1 MSLNSIRV
9 GKLKLIKGNNSDPFS
24 VYSIDDKNLNSIS
37 TIEKP
42 RITKSKTVS
51 FKGIEIIEVES
62 YKKYNEIKCLSLE
75 SLENNCM
82 KSYEE
87 CKCGIF

>member
-1 MSLNSIRV
+1 MSLNSIRSK
-9 GKLKLIKGNNSDPFS
+9 KLKQINGNSTEPFS
-24 VYSIDDKNLNSIS
+24 VCSIDDKNFNSIS
-37 TIEKP
+37 TIEKQ

-62 YKKYNEIKCLSLE
+62 YKKYNEIKYLSLE
-75 SLENNCM
+75 SIENNCM

-87 CKCGIF
+87 CKCDIF

>member
-1 MSLNSIRV
+1 MSLNLIRAR
-9 GKLKLIKGNNSDPFS
+9 KLKQINGNNTEPFS
-24 VYSIDDKNLNSIS
+24 LYLIDDKNINSIS

-42 RITKSKTVS
+42 RINKSKTVS

-62 YKKYNEIKCLSLE
+62 YKKYNEIKYLSLE

-87 CKCGIF
+87 CKCDIF

>member
-1 MSLNSIRV
+1 MSLNSLRA
-9 GKLKLIKGNNSDPFS
+9 GKIKLVKGNNIEPFS

>member
-1 MSLNSIRV
+1 MSLNSLRA
-9 GKLKLIKGNNSDPFS
+9 GKIELIKGKNTEPFS
-24 VYSIDDKNLNSIS
+24 AYSIDDKNLNSIS

-62 YKKYNEIKCLSLE
+62 YKKYNEIKYLSLE
-75 SLENNCM
+75 SLESNCM

>member
-1 MSLNSIRV
+1 MSLNSIRA
-9 GKLKLIKGNNSDPFS
+9 GKLKLIKGNKTEPFS
-24 VYSIDDKNLNSIS
+24 AYLIDDKNMNSIS
-37 TIEKP
+37 TLEKP
-42 RITKSKTVS
+42 RISKSKTVS

-62 YKKYNEIKCLSLE
+62 YKKYNEIKYLSLE

-87 CKCGIF
+87 CKCDIF